1 VIRLRHLVKDTSVYG
16 LVSATRSLVGLLLVP
31 IYTRVFLPGD
41 YGQIDTLT
49 TLVAFLTL
57 AATLGMDTA
66 AALYFYDN
74 AGEADRGRMITT
86 AIISRVG
93 LSALFAVSISF
104 LAPAISAA
112 LFRSEAAAS
121 TICIAVWSAPA
132 NALAGFLIELLRLS
146 RKPWVYASLAVAN
159 LLLGVSLSILFVVGL
174 GWGVDGA
181 FGGPLLAAVLILPTG
196 FWATHKLLAPG
207 FSRAWLRKLLH
218 IGLPLIPTALG
229 GWLIAYAN
237 RYFLLH
243 YGSAADV
250 GLLAVGNKASAP
262 LVLFTS
268 AFLAAW
274 GPFAFSIQK
283 QENARLVY
291 AKTLTYFWIV
301 AGTGVV
307 IVTLFAREMLLVFT
321 TTSYLAGAAV
331 SGLMALQLA
340 ADASYYI
347 VNIGTVLAKRTHLLA
362 YSVPAAAAA
371 SVVFNL
377 LLTPRLSY
385 IGAALAAM
393 LAYGVSAALVYFLS
407 QRAYPVPY
415 EMRKVVAII
424 ALCVMAWAA
433 ALATHP
439 LDLWLGVGIKIV
451 LLAGFGAA
459 LFLLRIVRA
468 EDVRLGLGAAR
479 RRLRILRRE

>member
-1 VIRLRHLVKDTSVYG
+1 MIRLRHLVKDTSVYG
-16 LVSATRSLVGLLLVP
+16 LVSAARSLVGLLLVP

-74 AGEADRGRMITT
+74 EGEADRGRMITT
-86 AIISRVG
+86 AIATRVG
-93 LSALFAVSISF
+93 LSALFAAIISL
-104 LAPAISAA
+104 LAPTISLA
-112 LFRSEAAAS
+112 LFRSEAVAG
-121 TICIAVWSAPA
+121 TVRIAIWTAPA

-146 RKPWVYASLAVAN
+146 RRPWIYAGLAVAN
-159 LLLGVSLSILFVVGL
+159 LLLGVGLSILFVVGL

-181 FGGPLLAAVLILPTG
+181 FGGPLLAAVLILPAG
-196 FWATHKLLAPG
+196 FWATRRLLAPG
-207 FSRAWLRKLLH
+207 FSRVWLRKLLH

-229 GWLIAYAN
+229 GWLIAYSN

-262 LVLFTS
+262 LALFTS
-268 AFLAAW
+268 AFLTAW

-283 QENARLVY
+283 QENAPLVY
-291 AKTLTYFWIV
+291 AKALTYFWLV
-301 AGTGVV
+301 AGMGVIV
-307 IVTLFAREMLLVFT
+307 VTLFAKEMLLVFT

-347 VNIGTVLAKRTHLLA
+347 VSIGTVLAKQTRLLA

-371 SVVFNL
+371 CVVFNVL
-377 LLTPRLSY
+377 LIPRLSY
-385 IGAALAAM
+385 IGAASAAM
-393 LAYGVSAALVYFLS
+393 LAYSTSALLVYFLA
-407 QRAYPVPY
+407 QRVYPVPY
-415 EMRKVVAII
+415 ETGKVLSII
-424 ALCVMAWAA
+424 VLCILAW
-433 ALATHP
+433 LATLAANR
-439 LDLWLGVGIKIV
+439 LDLWPAIGVKVI
-451 LLAGFGAA
+451 LLAAFGAA
-459 LFLLRIVRA
+459 LFFLRIVGLN
-468 EDVRLGLGAAR
+468 EINLGLGWVR
-479 RRLRILRRE
+479 RWLRVGFSG